1 MSTTDPIENA
11 VCTWAESLPK
21 VRRVWLFGSRAKN
34 MHREDSDVDIAVELD
49 TSLLRDEDPFTH
61 WMFENKQMLA
71 TLQPLIAN
79 PIDFQLYQ
87 IGGTPHVVSYVAET
101 GVLLYEKSSSYL
113 KK

>member
-1 MSTTDPIENA
+1 MSAVEPIKRA

-21 VRRVWLFGSRAKN
+21 VLRVWLFGSRAKN

-49 TSLLRDEDPFTH
+49 TSQLKGEDPFTY
-61 WMFENKQMLA
+61 WMFEKKQMLT

-87 IGGTPHVVSYVAET
+87 IGGTPHVVSYVAES
-101 GVLLYEKSSSYL
+101 GVLLYEKPSSSN
-113 KK
+113 

>member
-1 MSTTDPIENA
+1 MSTAEPIKRA

-21 VRRVWLFGSRAKN
+21 VLRVGLFGSRAKN

-49 TSLLRDEDPFTH
+49 PSLLKGEDPFTH
-61 WMFENKQMLA
+61 WMFENKRMLA

-87 IGGTPHVVSYVAET
+87 IGGTPHVVSYVTET
-101 GVLLYEKSSSYL
+101 GLLLYEKPSSST
-113 KK
+113 